1 MRPRL
6 RLFGDTPFEGAE
18 PVAQSHVTV
27 PLSQL
32 VDILRDAVQADRV
45 WVDDFGD
52 EDVQVSEDFY
62 EILAAYRRMKDA
74 A

>member
-6 RLFGDTPFEGAE
+6 RLFGDTPFEGSE
-18 PVAQSHVTV
+18 PVTAPTVTID
-27 PLSQL
+27 LAEL
-32 VDILRDAVQADRV
+32 VDVLRHAVESDRV

-52 EDVQVSEDFY
+52 EAVQVSQDFY
-62 EILAAYRRMKDA
+62 EILAAYRRLRDA